1 MNSKNLTSDK
11 RLLAMILGVAVFA
24 TVGVSLAYAQ
34 TAGTT
39 PGTNS
44 QATAP
49 SQIQGSINLKQM
61 LLSSIQT
68 KFTDAANT
76 AAGAVT
82 NGQVIGGNLAVIQG
96 SVVYSFKVFD
106 GTNIYSVIVDAGN
119 GKVLN
124 TSQGHPF
131 QMNSLFGMGHSGMM
145 HKFHMKGYAPQSTP
159 QQTQPQ
165 SDQQSSENSP
175 LGT

>member
-1 MNSKNLTSDK
+1 MNTKNLTSDK
-11 RLLAMILGVAVFA
+11 RLLAVILGVAVFA

-39 PGTNS
+39 SGTNS
-44 QATAP
+44 TTP
-49 SQIQGSINLKQM
+49 QIQGSINLKQM

-96 SVVYSFKVFD
+96 SVVYNFKVFD

-124 TSQGHPF
+124 TSQGHPL
-131 QMNSLFGMGHSGMM
+131 QMGSLFGMGHSGMM
-145 HKFHMKGYAPQSTP
+145 HKFHMKGYAPQSQLPTP

-165 SDQQSSENSP
+165 SDQQSPENAP

>member
-1 MNSKNLTSDK
+1 MPKLFAMNTKNLTSDK

-34 TAGTT
+34 TAGST
-39 PGTNS
+39 GTNS
-44 QATAP
+44 QTTP
-49 SQIQGSINLKQM
+49 PQIQGSVNLKQM

-96 SVVYSFKVFD
+96 SVVYNFKVFD

-124 TSQGHPF
+124 TSQGHPM
-131 QMNSLFGMGHSGMM
+131 QFGGLMGGGHYGMRG
-145 HKFHMKGYAPQSTP
+145 HHMGGMAWKEQQPSTTNP
-159 QQTQPQ
+159 PTTTP
-165 SDQQSSENSP
+165 SS
-175 LGT
+175 TT